1 MHQPN
6 LLATAPSQSLSL
18 EITMPTNACKKEFE
32 VAVIMAAGPT
42 AIEAEVAIN
51 VIGQAVFIAAVV
63 ETTRHGEHHVRQQ
76 ILTNFNVVVVI
87 GALIDQLTLIQRT
100 SRNINQVET

>member
-18 EITMPTNACKKEFE
+18 EITMPTNACKGIR
-32 VAVIMAAGPT
+32 VAVIIAAGPT

-63 ETTRHGEHHVRQQ
+63 EATRHGEHHVRQQ

-87 GALIDQLTLIQRT
+87 GALIDRLTLIQRT